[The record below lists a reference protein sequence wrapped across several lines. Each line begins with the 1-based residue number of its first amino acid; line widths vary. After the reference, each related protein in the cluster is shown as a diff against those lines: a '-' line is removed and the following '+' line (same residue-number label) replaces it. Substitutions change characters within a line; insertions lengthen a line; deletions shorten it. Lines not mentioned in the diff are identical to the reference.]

1 MQPYE
6 DCAMF
11 KCKTKIRD
19 RNVLLIYRLGT
30 MVIGSLAFAGCSTV
44 ETQSFNVNTV
54 GNVESA
60 YVAVGADFS
69 KYDRLQTEDMG
80 IFFPADSG
88 TPPEDIQRIRQIFRS
103 AFVDQLQGYVIVN
116 SPGPSTMK
124 VQASLID
131 LRNSST
137 ATLMNLSREVRDIA
151 SNGELLF
158 LMEFRDSSTDDVL
171 ARAADSAKT
180 PTFATSENVVT
191 DWSSVEAAAQH
202 WAALFRNFLDQNL
215 SH

>member
-1 MQPYE
+1 
-6 DCAMF
+6 MF
-11 KCKTKIRD
+11 NCKTKIRD
-19 RNVLLIYRLGT
+19 RNVMLIHRLGT
-30 MVIGSLAFAGCSTV
+30 IVVASLTFAGCSTV
-44 ETQSFNVNTV
+44 ETQSFNASKAD
-54 GNVESA
+54 NVESA
-60 YVAVGADFS
+60 YVAVDADFG
-69 KYDRLQTEDMG
+69 KYDRLQATDMG

-88 TPPEDIQRIRQIFRS
+88 TPPDDIQRIRQIFRN
-103 AFVDQLQGYVIVN
+103 AFFDELQGYEIVN
-116 SPGPSTMK
+116 TPGPSTMK

-137 ATLMNLSREVRDIA
+137 ASLVSLSREVRDIA

-158 LMEFRDSSTDDVL
+158 LMELRDSSTDAVL

-180 PTFATSENVVT
+180 PTFASKKAAT

>member
-1 MQPYE
+1 ML
-6 DCAMF
+6 

-19 RNVLLIYRLGT
+19 RNVLLLYRLGT
-30 MVIGSLAFAGCSTV
+30 IVIASLTIAACSTV
-44 ETQSFNVNTV
+44 ESQSFNVSNSE
-54 GNVESA
+54 NVESA
-60 YVAVGADFS
+60 YIAVDADFS
-69 KYDRLQTEDMG
+69 RYDRLQAADMG

-103 AFVDQLQGYVIVN
+103 AFVDELQGYEIVN
-116 SPGPSTMK
+116 TPGPSTMK

-137 ATLMNLSREVRDIA
+137 ATLMSLSREVRDIA

-158 LMEFRDSSTDDVL
+158 LMELRDSSTDAVL

-180 PTFATSENVVT
+180 PTFATSENVAT

>member
-1 MQPYE
+1 
-6 DCAMF
+6 MF
-11 KCKTKIRD
+11 KCKTKIHDRD
-19 RNVLLIYRLGT
+19 VMLVYRLGT
-30 MVIGSLAFAGCSTV
+30 IVTASLAFAGCSTV
-44 ETQSFNVNTV
+44 ETQSFNASEA

-60 YVAVGADFS
+60 YVAVDADFS
-69 KYDRLQTEDMG
+69 KYDRLQAADMG

-103 AFVDQLQGYVIVN
+103 AFVDELQGYEIVN
-116 SPGPSTMK
+116 TPGPSTMK

-137 ATLMNLSREVRDIA
+137 ATLTSLSREVRDIA

-158 LMEFRDSSTDDVL
+158 LMELRDSSTDAVL

-180 PTFATSENVVT
+180 PTFATSENVAT

-202 WAALFRNFLDQNL
+202 WAALFRSFLDQNL
-215 SH
+215 SR

>member
-1 MQPYE
+1 ML
-6 DCAMF
+6 

-19 RNVLLIYRLGT
+19 RNVLLLCRLGT
-30 MVIGSLAFAGCSTV
+30 IVIASLTFATCSTV
-44 ETQSFNVNTV
+44 ETQSFDASKAE
-54 GNVESA
+54 NVESA
-60 YVAVGADFS
+60 YIAVDADFS
-69 KYDRLQTEDMG
+69 RYDRLQAADMG

-103 AFVDQLQGYVIVN
+103 AFVDELQSYEIVN
-116 SPGPSTMK
+116 TPGPSTMK

-137 ATLMNLSREVRDIA
+137 TTLMSLSREVRDIA

-158 LMEFRDSSTDDVL
+158 LMELRDSSTDAVL

-180 PTFATSENVVT
+180 PTFATSENAAT

>member
-1 MQPYE
+1 
-6 DCAMF
+6 MF
-11 KCKTKIRD
+11 KCKTTIRD
-19 RNVLLIYRLGT
+19 RNLLLLYRLGT
-30 MVIGSLAFAGCSTV
+30 IVIASLTFAACSTV
-44 ETQSFNVNTV
+44 ESQSFNVSKA

-60 YVAVGADFS
+60 YIAVDADFS
-69 KYDRLQTEDMG
+69 RYDRLQAEDMG

-88 TPPEDIQRIRQIFRS
+88 TPPEDILRIRQIFRS
-103 AFVDQLQGYVIVN
+103 AFVDKLQGYVIVN

-137 ATLMNLSREVRDIA
+137 AMLMNLSREVRDIA

-158 LMEFRDSSTDDVL
+158 LMELRDSSTDAVL

-180 PTFATSENVVT
+180 PTFATSENVST

-215 SH
+215 SR